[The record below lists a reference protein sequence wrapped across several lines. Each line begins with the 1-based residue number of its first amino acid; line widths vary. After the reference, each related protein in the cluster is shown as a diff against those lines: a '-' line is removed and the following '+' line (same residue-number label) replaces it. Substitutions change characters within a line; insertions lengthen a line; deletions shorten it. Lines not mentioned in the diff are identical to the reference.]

1 MDFDKVISE
10 RHSARGFKGTK
21 KPDYRAVIKAI
32 DAANKAPLA
41 GNIATFK
48 YLVISDKVK
57 ISRLAQAAQQNFIS
71 SAAYVVVLCSDKSIL
86 EKSFYNKTQTYLKQ
100 QAGAA
105 IENFLLSITNQKLSS
120 CWIGLFD
127 ENTVKNALS
136 IPDSIEVEALLPVG
150 YELHKD
156 KQKRKPNLNN
166 NLFFHRYDNKHMNPQ
181 FITET

>member
-57 ISRLAQAAQQNFIS
+57 
-71 SAAYVVVLCSDKSIL
+71 
-86 EKSFYNKTQTYLKQ
+86 
-100 QAGAA
+100 
-105 IENFLLSITNQKLSS
+105 
-120 CWIGLFD
+120 
-127 ENTVKNALS
+127 NALS

-166 NLFFHRYDNKHMNPQ
+166 NPIQQLESFWLV
-181 FITET
+181 I